1 MQIVK
6 IAPAA
11 IEVAGVV
18 IFGLIK
24 NEIRQ
29 FRRRNFDINGN

>member
-6 IAPAA
+6 SAPAA
-11 IEVAGVV
+11 IEVAGGVKL
-18 IFGLIK
+18 GLIK

-29 FRRRNFDINGN
+29 FRRGSFDINGN